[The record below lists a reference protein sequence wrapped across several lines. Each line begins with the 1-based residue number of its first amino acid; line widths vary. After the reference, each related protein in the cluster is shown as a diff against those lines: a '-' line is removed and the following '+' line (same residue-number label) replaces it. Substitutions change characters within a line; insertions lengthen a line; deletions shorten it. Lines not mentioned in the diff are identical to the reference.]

1 MQTAARDRNPGD
13 VCLVWQISSKKER
26 GVRESFAGIKSTNPL
41 LDSPNSN
48 TMGRGRRL
56 PLREE
61 NGGIQNERFHSSST
75 LKADKKGQD
84 TNAALFD
91 AGVSGSTK

>member
-48 TMGRGRRL
+48 TMGSRL

-61 NGGIQNERFHSSST
+61 NGGIQNERFHSSSS

-91 AGVSGSTK
+91 AGVSGFPK